1 MRRKTQAVVTL
12 GAIALAVS
20 ATALAAD
27 KLPDQ
32 TEDGLTRIDTK
43 HVDVVYWREGASLEA
58 YTKVM
63 LADCTVA
70 FRKNWQRDQNRN
82 SRDLSS
88 RVRPS
93 DMDRIKSSLSAA
105 FNEEF
110 TKVLEKGGYEI
121 VQNSGEDVLLLRP
134 SIIDLD
140 VTAPDLKTS
149 GIYRTFTASAG
160 KMTLDM
166 ELYDSATGAKI
177 GQVIDKQQ
185 ARDNGH
191 MSFSN
196 SVTNR
201 SEANKILGKWANL
214 LVKSLDEASGKD

>member
-63 LADCTVA
+63 LGDCTVA

-82 SRDLSS
+82 RRDLSG

-149 GIYRTFTASAG
+149 GINRTFTASAG
-160 KMTLDM
+160 KMTLYM